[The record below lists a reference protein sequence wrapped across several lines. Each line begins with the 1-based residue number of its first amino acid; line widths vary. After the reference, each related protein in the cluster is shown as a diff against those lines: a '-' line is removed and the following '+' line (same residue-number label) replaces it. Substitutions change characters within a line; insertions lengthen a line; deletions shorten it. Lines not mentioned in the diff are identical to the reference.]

1 MPIQVT
7 QRKEKQLGYV
17 YDLVYGT
24 LGVPLVPDAI
34 PLKGVR
40 GGDCASCSVV
50 VADTARGSVLVT

>member
-40 GGDCASCSVV
+40 GGTVQVV
-50 VADTARGSVLVT
+50 LW